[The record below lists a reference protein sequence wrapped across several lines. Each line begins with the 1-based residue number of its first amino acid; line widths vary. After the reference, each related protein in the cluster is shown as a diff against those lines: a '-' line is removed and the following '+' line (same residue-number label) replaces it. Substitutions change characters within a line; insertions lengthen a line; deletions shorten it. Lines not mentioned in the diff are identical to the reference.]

1 MIISA
6 GRQET
11 FPFATPVGVGL
22 IESAI
27 NVTRIALFDKPD
39 FLVFI
44 GSAGSYGKY
53 KVFDVVESVTASN
66 IELSLW
72 RNDSYTPIDNVLKV
86 DNIKVES
93 SVIVNSSNYIS
104 TNQELCSNFIKNG
117 IDIENMEFYSV
128 LQVAKEFNIPC
139 MGIFVVT
146 NYCNEFAHKDFMANH
161 REAMDKLIQYLID
174 KKLIFEKNVSRETF
188 SNDI

>member
-27 NVTRIALFDKPD
+27 NVTRISLFDKPD

-44 GSAGSYGKY
+44 GSAGSYGNY
-53 KVFDVVESVTASN
+53 KIFDVVESVTASN

-72 RNDSYTPIDNVLKV
+72 RNDSYTPIDNVLKI

-128 LQVAKEFNIPC
+128 LQVAKEFDIPC

-146 NYCNEFAHKDFMANH
+146 NYCNEFAHKDFIANH
-161 REAMDKLIQYLID
+161 REAMDKLVQYLED
-174 KKLIFEKNVSRETF
+174 KKLLIEKR
-188 SNDI
+188 